1 MKRISIPLLR
11 VDFNEVIELPDL
23 VLLSKT
29 DNAIDNNGKLIQ
41 LFEGMQIFVFMED
54 IDEHGK
60 RDDLYA
66 AGTAEKNSTPGWG
79 GHVKWC
85 CRIDLNGVRSQSDIE
100 LLSPE
105 FALLVNSKL

>member
-1 MKRISIPLLR
+1 M
-11 VDFNEVIELPDL
+11 
-23 VLLSKT
+23 
-29 DNAIDNNGKLIQ
+29 
-41 LFEGMQIFVFMED
+41 
-54 IDEHGK
+54 
-60 RDDLYA
+60 
-66 AGTAEKNSTPGWG
+66 G